1 MIDEAASRG
10 VGAGVSLPVGLGAGI
25 DPISASLSALA
36 TIGASIPGSA
46 SAFGLNKGEQ
56 AQAKLAAQQI
66 QAQNQAT
73 LDQMQVSQQSIQAW
87 KDTALAVAP
96 YAVGA
101 VALVVGGKV
110 LISALSSRAPAPA
123 SIARAA

>member
-10 VGAGVSLPVGLGAGI
+10 VGAGVSPPVGLGAGI

-36 TIGASIPGSA
+36 TIGASIPGIA
-46 SAFGLNKGEQ
+46 SAFGVNKGEQ

-73 LDQMQVSQQSIQAW
+73 LDQMQVSQQQIQAW
-87 KDTALAVAP
+87 KDTALTLAP

-110 LISALSSRAPAPA
+110 LISVLSGRAPAPA